1 MKVNSL
7 KPGLLV
13 LAFSFGLLL
22 SLISCGE
29 SDNSGNNSTTTT
41 ETDTIGNVPGMDNPD
56 SANRTPSQK
65 RGKITVTP
73 SAPTAKASISTD
85 ANGYYSTTE
94 TAPVYGGGPQALETY
109 FNNNIDF
116 PQEAIDNNVE
126 GTVMVAFTIDED
138 GTVGNAKVTSPKLG
152 YGLDE
157 AAVRVVNSMQTW
169 TAGTIKGKKVKAWYS
184 LPVTFRME

>member
-7 KPGLLV
+7 KSSLALPVLALGLL
-13 LAFSFGLLL
+13 FSF
-22 SLISCGE
+22 SSCGD
-29 SDNSGNNSTTTT
+29 SDKSGNNSTTTS
-41 ETDTIGNVPGMDNPD
+41 ETDTIGNLPVNTNSDT
-56 SANRTPSQK
+56 ATTTKK
-65 RGKITVTP
+65 RGKITVTRA
-73 SAPTAKASISTD
+73 APAAEAAIKTD
-85 ANGYYSTTE
+85 SRGYYNTTE
-94 TAPVYGGGPQALETY
+94 TAPTYGGGSEALEMY

-138 GTVGNAKVTSPKLG
+138 GTVGNAKVTSPQLG

-157 AAVRVVNSMQTW
+157 AAVRVVNGMQSW
-169 TAGTIKGKKVKAWYS
+169 NAGTIKGKKVKAWYS